1 LLYTYSKS
9 PQAKRIPSEIAREN
23 EYGGGGVMQNKT
35 ALWFALIAGVGLAN
49 LSMAAEGAKEPA
61 GHTVVFDKKKGNCLT
76 CHAIPNDPKAVSAGN
91 IGPPFIMMKERF
103 PDRNKLRAQIWDSTV
118 ANPRTSM
125 PPFGKHQILTEQEID
140 QVVEYI
146 MSL

>member
-1 LLYTYSKS
+1 MRKKLNLL
-9 PQAKRIPSEIAREN
+9 
-23 EYGGGGVMQNKT
+23 
-35 ALWFALIAGVGLAN
+35 FALIAG
-49 LSMAAEGAKEPA
+49 LSIASPSTAAEVAKEPA
-61 GHTVVFDKKKGNCLT
+61 GRAVVFDKARGNCLA
-76 CHAIPNDPKAVSAGN
+76 CHAIPNDPKAESPGN

-103 PDRNKLRAQIWDSTV
+103 ADRSKLRAQIWDSMA

-146 MSL
+146 HSL

>member
-1 LLYTYSKS
+1 MRKKS
-9 PQAKRIPSEIAREN
+9 TL
-23 EYGGGGVMQNKT
+23 M
-35 ALWFALIAGVGLAN
+35 FALSASLSIAN

-61 GHTVVFDKKKGNCLT
+61 GRTLAFDKMKGNCLA
-76 CHAIPNDPKAVSAGN
+76 CHAIPNDPKAESPGN
-91 IGPPFIMMKERF
+91 IGPPFIMMKARF
-103 PDRNKLRAQIWDSTV
+103 PDRNKLRAQIWDSSV

-146 MSL
+146 YSL